1 MGWNLTTGEVC
12 KRNRRTAGHLHL
24 PFGPVQESALFL
36 ASDWPAPV
44 IFLHEDQHLIISV
57 TILVEH
63 RLSVNRESKLK
74 VSAVTST
81 VSVIWGLILG
91 VKTCEAH

>member
-1 MGWNLTTGEVC
+1 MGEVC
-12 KRNRRTAGHLHL
+12 KRNRRTTWHLYI

-36 ASDWPAPV
+36 TSDWPMPV

-91 VKTCEAH
+91 VKTCETHE

>member
-1 MGWNLTTGEVC
+1 MNLTMGEVC
-12 KRNRRTAGHLHL
+12 KRNRKTTGHFIYL

-36 ASDWPAPV
+36 TSDWPMPV

-81 VSVIWGLILG
+81 VSLIWGLILG

>member
-1 MGWNLTTGEVC
+1 MGEVC
-12 KRNRRTAGHLHL
+12 KRNRRTTGHLYI

-36 ASDWPAPV
+36 ISDWPTPV

-91 VKTCEAH
+91 VKTCETHE

>member
-1 MGWNLTTGEVC
+1 MGDVC
-12 KRNRRTAGHLHL
+12 KRNRRTAGHFYL

-36 ASDWPAPV
+36 ACDWPTSV

-63 RLSVNRESKLK
+63 QLSVNRESN

-91 VKTCEAH
+91 VKTCETHQ